1 MKRKLKIW
9 SSIGVATLAGA
20 TVASSG
26 TLQPTPHK
34 QLPLIFVANTADGE
48 GGEGGGESGSGTPQT
63 YALPSTSA
71 SPPTFNT
78 QPQVEAY
85 ATLVHETYAASRM
98 AAEKL
103 ALAVDALVA
112 EPTEATLAL
121 ARKAWVEARPAYLKS
136 EAFRFYDGPIE
147 NIEGDINAWPMNE
160 AFVDYVEG
168 KPDAGIINSKE
179 TLYIGVLTSRNQG
192 TDESNVTTGWH
203 AIEFLLW
210 GQDLSATGPGNR
222 PYTDYTAGQGNND
235 RRRAYL
241 AAVTSK
247 LVSDIGILEKAWA
260 PNVKYNYR
268 DIFQKLEQPES
279 LGRMINGIAIL
290 AGFEF
295 MSERMGV
302 ALDSGDQEDEHSCFS
317 DTTKQDFIY
326 DLAGIRDVW
335 HRAKLDELVASQDGG
350 LAREVT
356 AMLLDVETKINQ
368 LADPWDQVLA
378 SPKNSAMRADA
389 EAVVVALQALADGF
403 KKVGDRLGVV
413 VLIPSG

>member
-1 MKRKLKIW
+1 LR
-9 SSIGVATLAGA
+9 
-20 TVASSG
+20 
-26 TLQPTPHK
+26 PTSPN
-34 QLPLIFVANTADGE
+34 QSPLIFVANTADGE
-48 GGEGGGESGSGTPQT
+48 GGEGGGESGSGSGTPQT
-63 YALPSTSA
+63 YVLPSASA
-71 SPPTFNT
+71 SPPKFNSK
-78 QPQVEAY
+78 PQVEAY
-85 ATLVHETYAASRM
+85 AALVHETYAASRA

-103 ALAVDALVA
+103 SLAVDALVA
-112 EPTEATLAL
+112 EPTETTLAT

-160 AFVDYVEG
+160 AYVDYVEG
-168 KPDAGIINSKE
+168 KPDAGMINSKE
-179 TLYIGVLTSRNQG
+179 TLYIGVLTSRNQES
-192 TDESNVTTGWH
+192 DEANVTTGWH
-203 AIEFLLW
+203 AVEFLLW

-222 PYTDYTAGQGNND
+222 PYTDYVADQGNNN

-247 LVSDIGILEKAWA
+247 LVSDIGILETAWA

-290 AGFEF
+290 AGFEI
-295 MSERMGV
+295 MSERLGV

-317 DTTKQDFIY
+317 DTTKQDFVY
-326 DLAGIRDVW
+326 NLAGIKEVW
-335 HRAKLDELVASQDGG
+335 HRAKLDELVASQDTA
-350 LAREVT
+350 LSREVT
-356 AMLLDVETKINQ
+356 EMLQDAETKINK
-368 LADPWDQVLA
+368 LSDPWDQVLA

-389 EAVVVALQALADGF
+389 EAVVSALQALADGF

-413 VLIPSG
+413 VLIPVG